1 MSRMLKGLVYE
12 LRPLPL
18 LATLTAVYLA
28 FLLAGVSYNSTVVLF
43 LLDIFFVLYAVHLLD
58 TYEDYF
64 IRKEDEYKEFT
75 VAHGSSGLLDKNT
88 LIIGAVLSSFGFLIV
103 TFYLLMIAE
112 STFFLLIFPVWVIG
126 VTYSKYLSK
135 IIPSALIAHPLGVF
149 LSMLAAYY
157 LHKGV
162 IDMKILI
169 FSSPLFLLFLSS
181 RAWLDLADVDTD
193 KRSGKS
199 NFAIKLGL
207 SNAKVLAFAFLC
219 MGLFLSLFNSFFGM
233 SFSFIFIVEVFIV
246 FISAYYGFRKEP
258 KVGIYYILGAV
269 YLFMLFQAAFLLLK

>member
-1 MSRMLKGLVYE
+1 MSQMLKGLVCE

-18 LATLTAVYLA
+18 MATLTAVYLA
-28 FLLAGVSYNSTVVLF
+28 FLLAGVSDNSVVVLF
-43 LLDIFFVLYAVHLLD
+43 LLDVFFVLYSVHFLD

-88 LIIGAVLSSFGFLIV
+88 LIMGTVLSSFGFLV
-103 TFYLLMIAE
+103 LTFYLSMRSD
-112 STFFLLIFPVWVIG
+112 STFFLLILPAWVISL
-126 VTYSKYLSK
+126 TYSKYLSK
-135 IIPSALIAHPLGVF
+135 IIPFALIAHPLGLF
-149 LSMLAAYY
+149 LTMLAAYY

-162 IDMKILI
+162 IDMKILT
-169 FSSPLFLLFLSS
+169 FSSPLLFLFLSS

-207 SNAKVLAFAFLC
+207 PNAKVLAFTFLIL
-219 MGLFLSLFNSFFGM
+219 GLLLSIINSFFST
-233 SFSFIFIVEVFIV
+233 SFSFISIVEVLIV
-246 FISAYYGFRKEP
+246 FIPAYYGFRKEP
-258 KVGIYYILGAV
+258 KVGIYYVLGAV
-269 YLFMLFQAAFLLLK
+269 YLFMLFKGALLLLK